1 MRLGYSLIAIAYLS
15 TSSIAQDSVNLD
27 MLSVTATKIATP
39 TKEIS
44 ESIAVID
51 EKTIEDKNIIFASEA
66 INSIPSV
73 IAENTN
79 NSSSPRLIIRGAG
92 LKSRYGVREIMV
104 IKDGVPMTDPD
115 SFTRFDYIDMQ
126 DVKSVEVQKGPG
138 SIAAVNA
145 TGGVVQ
151 LITKSVFEE
160 NQNRIKLGFGT
171 EQASQSN
178 IKYAK
183 ALDENN
189 FMSINF
195 STTKNDNNWRKN
207 NKVDSLQLG
216 VKYGHIFTDESILE
230 SELAY
235 TQSNVDLPASMTETE
250 FNTFKSTGKQGDT
263 SSAWQHSSRDSKILF
278 FNSKYEKEFDNLI
291 VKPRFYINTWEHFH
305 PVTAI
310 INDSDDNIVLGADLE
325 NNYTHKLFDKKATL
339 VFGVTAKQD
348 RTRDSKKYTY
358 KDYTVTGPT
367 TGALATRNYT
377 ISSTLSNE
385 KGDLANVE
393 DSTSTLYGA
402 YIQESF
408 KPTTNTLVDLSL
420 RVDNVSFEVDGNEIL
435 KYNWSGSA
443 FTSTNTYYTGGGVY
457 SINES
462 YTLVSPKIGISYALN
477 DTHNIYSSISSAN
490 QAPTGSELQANKT
503 NNKGTLDKTT
513 SINYEIGL
521 KARDIKYSYDIALYQ
536 NDIMD
541 EVTATKDG
549 FLTYY
554 QNAGKTQKR
563 GLEFTGNYNLT
574 SELSF
579 GASYAYSYYKFI
591 SFMEEG
597 TKNRANNYLP
607 YIPQHRYSLFT
618 ILNLNNGFKA
628 RIETISS
635 GSYYMDNAN
644 TEKYSGYDFVT
655 NVMLGY
661 TKKNHTIQLNINN
674 LFDKHYAS
682 EVQKD
687 INGVKTYK
695 AAAPVSGM
703 ITYNYKF

>member
-1 MRLGYSLIAIAYLS
+1 MKLRYSLIALGTIFTTCHAETIA
-15 TSSIAQDSVNLD
+15 LD
-27 MLSVTATKIATP
+27 KLSVTATKIERATKDV
-39 TKEIS
+39 TQ
-44 ESIAVID
+44 SIDVVD
-51 EKTIEDKNIIFASEA
+51 EKDIEDKNIIFASEA
-66 INSIPSV
+66 INSIPGV
-73 IAENTN
+73 IAENTS

-126 DVKSVEVQKGPG
+126 DVKAVEVQKGPG
-138 SIAAVNA
+138 SIAAANA

-151 LITKSVFEE
+151 LITKSVFED

-171 EQASQSN
+171 EHSSQSN
-178 IKYAK
+178 IKFAK
-183 ALDENN
+183 AIDENN
-189 FMSINF
+189 FMSLNF
-195 STTKNDNNWRKN
+195 STTKNDNDWRKN

-216 VKYGHIFTDESILE
+216 IKYGHIFSDESILE
-230 SELAY
+230 SELSY
-235 TQSNVDLPASMTETE
+235 TESNVDLPASMTESE

-278 FNSKYEKEFDNLI
+278 FNSKLEKEYGNLI
-291 VKPRFYINTWEHFH
+291 MKPRFYINTWEHFH
-305 PVTAI
+305 PVTAM
-310 INDSDDNIVLGADLE
+310 INDSDDNVVFGADLE
-325 NNYTHKLFDKKATL
+325 NDYSHKLFEQDATL

-358 KDYTVTGPT
+358 KDYSVTGPVV
-367 TGALATRNYT
+367 GAFASRDYT

-420 RVDNVSFEVDGNEIL
+420 RVDRVSFDVDGNEIL
-435 KYNWSGSA
+435 KYNWGGSA
-443 FTSTNTYYTGGGVY
+443 FTSTNTYYTGGGAY

-462 YTLVSPKIGISYALN
+462 YTLLSPKIGVSYALN
-477 DTHNIYSSISSAN
+477 DTHSIYSSIASAN

-513 SINYEIGL
+513 SVNYEIGL
-521 KARDIKYSYDIALYQ
+521 KARDNKYSYDIALYQ
-536 NDIMD
+536 NDVTD

-563 GLEFTGNYNLT
+563 GLEFTGSYNLT
-574 SELSF
+574 RELSL

-597 TKNRANNYLP
+597 TNDRANNYLP

-618 ILNLNNGFKA
+618 TLNLNNGFKA
-628 RIETISS
+628 RIETKSS

-655 NVMLGY
+655 DIMLGY
-661 TKKNHTIQLNINN
+661 TKKNHTFQLNINN
-674 LFDKHYAS
+674 LFDKHYAA

-687 INGVKTYK
+687 TSGVKTYK
-695 AAAPVSGM
+695 AAAPISAM